1 MRDRWDQIKREQEG
15 REGIFHDVPSALPG
29 LLYARKVQ
37 RRAAAVGF
45 DWARYAD
52 AWPAIAE
59 EVDELAAAL
68 AEHGAEGVEPA
79 PEVLHEAGDVLF
91 AVVNVLRLAGV
102 DPELAVRASARR
114 FRGRVE
120 AAETLAER
128 DGSDFRLLGLDEQD
142 GYYRRAKACERDH
155 T

>member
-1 MRDRWDQIKREQEG
+1 
-15 REGIFHDVPSALPG
+15 
-29 LLYARKVQ
+29 
-37 RRAAAVGF
+37 
-45 DWARYAD
+45 
-52 AWPAIAE
+52 
-59 EVDELAAAL
+59 
-68 AEHGAEGVEPA
+68 
-79 PEVLHEAGDVLF
+79 VLF

-128 DGSDFRLLGLDEQD
+128 DGSDFRLLGLDAQD
-142 GYYRRAKACERDH
+142 GYYRRAKDCERDY